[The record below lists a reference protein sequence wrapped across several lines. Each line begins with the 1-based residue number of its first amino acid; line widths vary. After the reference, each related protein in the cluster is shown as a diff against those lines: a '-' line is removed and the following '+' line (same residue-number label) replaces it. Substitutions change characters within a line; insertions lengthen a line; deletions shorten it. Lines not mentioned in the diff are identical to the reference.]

1 MAREI
6 SAKGPMARKFGMTVR
21 EIQILADV
29 KCEMSSDLRLALQD
43 LWVWVKD
50 YTLLENETVELRE
63 QVADLKKRIV
73 ADTVE
78 MAKMKPISPQDTGP
92 VKITAADEGVWFDG
106 SRGHFLPAAVI
117 KSAWENGF
125 KCPELDELWK
135 KHEAGTLVIDLAHPG
150 GEFWEMIALDEN
162 YYEIFEEAESWFNE
176 HAPEGYYFGTPEWG
190 DDWGLWK
197 VEGDEGESGEDED
210 IPESLGDKALERMA
224 GV

>member
-6 SAKGPMARKFGMTVR
+6 SSKGPYARKFGNTVR
-21 EIQILADV
+21 EIETLLDV
-29 KCEMSSDLRLALQD
+29 IGQKTGHATDTPSFRLLMKD

-50 YTLLENETVELRE
+50 WTLLENEVVELRE

-78 MAKMKPISPQDTGP
+78 MAKMKPVSPQDTGS

-106 SRGHFLPAAVI
+106 SRGTFLPAAVI
-117 KSAWENGF
+117 YSAWQNGF
-125 KCPELDELWK
+125 KCEELDELWK
-135 KHEAGTLVIDLAHPG
+135 KHEAGTLVIELAHPG

-162 YYEIFEEAESWFNE
+162 YYEIFQDAENWFNE

-197 VEGDEGESGEDED
+197 IESEEGAEEAEAEG
-210 IPESLGDKALERMA
+210 
-224 GV
+224 